1 MDRNE
6 LRALMHGTVDAELE
20 NLTVHVEGNLPEV
33 IQALVG
39 DVLED
44 LIGKICH
51 SVCEKVLCKI
61 EEEEHDQSE

>member
-20 NLTVHVEGNLPEV
+20 NLKVHVEGDLPELV
-33 IQALVG
+33 QALVG

-44 LIGKICH
+44 LIGRICH
-51 SVCEKVLCKI
+51 SVCEKVLYKI

>member
-20 NLTVHVEGNLPEV
+20 NLTVHVEGNMPEAV
-33 IQALVG
+33 QALVG

-44 LIGKICH
+44 IIGRICH
-51 SVCEKVLCKI
+51 SVCEKVLYKI
-61 EEEEHDQSE
+61 FEEVDDE

>member
-20 NLTVHVEGNLPEV
+20 NLTVHVEGDLPGV
-33 IQALVG
+33 LQALVA

-44 LIGKICH
+44 LVGKICH
-51 SVCEKVLCKI
+51 SVCEKVLYKI